1 VSVSVS
7 TLLLLD
13 ANYEILNS
21 ERFAINIGLHEMKSR
36 EVTTLFYG
44 SPDYHP
50 RSVSVARAVLFS
62 VVFVCGCDRMCVC
75 QRDNSRTVSDIII
88 YFLCGSK
95 IWSKARTSSK
105 IAADFQCIVG
115 PNSTCLF

>member
-1 VSVSVS
+1 MSVSVS

-21 ERFAINIGLHEMKSR
+21 ERFAINTHEMKSR
-36 EVTTLFYG
+36 EVTTLFSG

-50 RSVSVARAVLFS
+50 RSVSVTRVVLFS
-62 VVFVCGCDRMCVC
+62 VVFVCGCVC

-88 YFLCGSK
+88 NFLCWSK
-95 IWSKARTSSK
+95 IWGASRE
-105 IAADFQCIVG
+105 DDV
-115 PNSTCLF
+115 